1 MRIPITPLPNTL
13 SWRGAQL
20 KAQGQLYF
28 YLFKND
34 LFYGVRKLVIWLTG
48 KLYIDRLLSCVMVDL
63 YHLHESVYKRKTV
76 KGIIRLSGEIVFI
89 RVEASFLKERT
100 LGSGDNL

>member
-28 YLFKND
+28 YLFTN
-34 LFYGVRKLVIWLTG
+34 YTSIT
-48 KLYIDRLLSCVMVDL
+48 
-63 YHLHESVYKRKTV
+63 TV
-76 KGIIRLSGEIVFI
+76 
-89 RVEASFLKERT
+89 
-100 LGSGDNL
+100 